1 MKKLFVDSNIFIFAN
16 IVEYPECL
24 IAQSKIRDLI
34 KNYTLLVNSIIIS
47 EVQYKLYKLLDV
59 RESRKRTLKIL
70 NSEHVEYVHLTKK
83 TILQAVDSSYE
94 NNIRITDAM
103 IAQHVID
110 LAADGLFTDNIK
122 DFKKITNLNIV
133 PLRQLK

>member
-1 MKKLFVDSNIFIFAN
+1 MKKLFVDSNIFIFVN
-16 IVEYPECL
+16 IVEYPECP

-34 KNYTLLVNSIIIS
+34 RNYTLLVNSIIIS
-47 EVQYKLYKLLDV
+47 EVQYKLYKLLDM
-59 RESRKRTLKIL
+59 RESQKRTLKIL
-70 NSEHVEYVHLTKK
+70 NSEHVEYVHLTKE

-94 NNIRITDAM
+94 NNIRINDAM

-110 LAADGLFTDNIK
+110 LAADGLFTDNLK

-133 PLRQLK
+133 PLR